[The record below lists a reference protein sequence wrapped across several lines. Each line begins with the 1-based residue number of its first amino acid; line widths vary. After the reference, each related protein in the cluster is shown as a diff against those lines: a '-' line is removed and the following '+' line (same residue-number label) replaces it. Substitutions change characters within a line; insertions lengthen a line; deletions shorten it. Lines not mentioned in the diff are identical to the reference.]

1 MPLADGGAT
10 AKACHGNLES
20 IPHGKRSKNHER
32 IID

>member
-10 AKACHGNLES
+10 AAAGHGNQES
-20 IPHGKRSKNHER
+20 NPHGKRSKNHER